1 MTFQKGKISNPSG
14 RPKGAKGKLTSTFK
28 ELLIR
33 TINELESEG
42 KVTLA
47 KFARENPRDFYL
59 IAARLIPTEL
69 MGGTEN
75 KIIVTIQEPP
85 KKR

>member
-1 MTFQKGKISNPSG
+1 MAFKKGNNANPKG
-14 RPKGAKGKLTSTFK
+14 RPVGAQGKLTSTFK
-28 ELLIR
+28 ELLIT
-33 TINELESEG
+33 TIRELEEEG
-42 KVTLA
+42 EVTLK
-47 KFARENPRDFYL
+47 KFAKDHPKDFWN

-85 KKR
+85 KRE